1 MSNLVLRNYIPKDS
15 TLKGLYAPPSIPPDT
30 SGSADVDGGQLPSQS
45 EISLVPRHPNSDLK
59 RDLMPMM
66 SLLERRTQRA
76 IIEIVRERLVTG
88 KSSTNTNTMESIRT
102 SATSS
107 NSGSGGRSMNQSNSK
122 ELDEEY
128 TGPVD
133 ASAAASAL
141 RRAGE
146 GSTNDNEDEDDE
158 DSELARIR
166 AIREQH
172 QRKPNTLST
181 KTLEGGER
189 RREEGIKSAGATLT
203 DETLGV
209 AVKRRRYDSD
219 DE

>member
-1 MSNLVLRNYIPKDS
+1 MSNLVLRNYVPKDA
-15 TLKGLYAPPSIPPDT
+15 TLKGLYAPPSLPAAT
-30 SGSADVDGGQLPSQS
+30 SGRADVDGGQLPSQT

-66 SLLERRTQRA
+66 ALLERRTQRA

-107 NSGSGGRSMNQSNSK
+107 NSSSGGTSLNHSNSK
-122 ELDEEY
+122 EELDEEY

-146 GSTNDNEDEDDE
+146 GSTNDNEDDE
-158 DSELARIR
+158 DGELAKIR

-181 KTLEGGER
+181 KTFEGGER